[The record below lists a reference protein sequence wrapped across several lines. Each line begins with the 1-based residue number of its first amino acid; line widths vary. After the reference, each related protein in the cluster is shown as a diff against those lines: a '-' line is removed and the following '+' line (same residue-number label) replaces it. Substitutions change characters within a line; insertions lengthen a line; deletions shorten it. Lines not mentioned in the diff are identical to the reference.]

1 MVKKFLSG
9 NEAFA
14 YGVCLAKPH
23 VISAYP
29 ITPQTTVVEKLSEM
43 VECGML
49 KSEFVHVESEHSALT
64 CAIGASSVGAR
75 AFTATSSQGLLY
87 MAEGLTYASG
97 GRFPIVMMNANRSTA
112 LPWNIYGD
120 QRDSLSL
127 LDHGWIQ
134 AYAEDAQEAL
144 DLALMGFYIAEHKD
158 VLTPYMANLD
168 GFTLTHTYETVEVPA
183 SEDAD
188 RFLPPFVTDN
198 KMDVDNPKNLGFTA
212 GPDTNTEFKYLEHQG
227 ILNVRAV
234 VKECEDK
241 FYEIFKRRYTGLT
254 ENYRTE
260 DADYVIVTLGTIAG
274 LCRDVVDELR
284 EKGVKAGLIR
294 IRYVRPFPDAELTDA
309 LKNVKALAVLEK
321 DISFGNEGTVYTN
334 VNSALLKA
342 ELGVKTSNY
351 IAGLGGRNIEKEQ
364 IEAIFDD
371 LKNGVTGIK
380 FVGLK
385 EE

>member
-168 GFTLTHTYETVEVPA
+168 GFTLTHTYETVEVPEA
-183 SEDAD
+183 EDAD

-274 LCRDVVDELR
+274 LCRNVVDELR

>member
-14 YGVCLAKPH
+14 YGVYLAKPH

-168 GFTLTHTYETVEVPA
+168 GFTLTHTYETVEVPEA
-183 SEDAD
+183 EDAD

>member
-1 MVKKFLSG
+1 
-9 NEAFA
+9 
-14 YGVCLAKPH
+14 
-23 VISAYP
+23 
-29 ITPQTTVVEKLSEM
+29 
-43 VECGML
+43 
-49 KSEFVHVESEHSALT
+49 
-64 CAIGASSVGAR
+64 
-75 AFTATSSQGLLY
+75 
-87 MAEGLTYASG
+87 
-97 GRFPIVMMNANRSTA
+97 
-112 LPWNIYGD
+112 
-120 QRDSLSL
+120 
-127 LDHGWIQ
+127 
-134 AYAEDAQEAL
+134 
-144 DLALMGFYIAEHKD
+144 
-158 VLTPYMANLD
+158 
-168 GFTLTHTYETVEVPA
+168 
-183 SEDAD
+183 
-188 RFLPPFVTDN
+188 
-198 KMDVDNPKNLGFTA
+198 MDVDNPKNLGFTA

-364 IEAIFDD
+364 IDAIFDD